1 MHDGEALAP
10 HLAHLAQQKAVRARK
25 RRLARAAP
33 SPSNRTGVSPKQAQG
48 GRAEERAL
56 RHLLDAG
63 ATVLARNLR
72 CKGGEIDLV
81 ALDHGVL
88 VFVEVR
94 YRGSERFGGAA
105 ASVNRQKRRRLVLAA
120 RYFLPTLVRRYF
132 SGRIPPCRFDVIAQT
147 PDKTTWLKHAFSEDI
162 D

>member
-1 MHDGEALAP
+1 MQNGEALAS

-33 SPSNRTGVSPKQAQG
+33 APRIRTGVSPKQAQG
-48 GRAEERAL
+48 GQAEERA
-56 RHLLDAG
+56 RHHLLDAG

-105 ASVNRQKRRRLVLAA
+105 ASVNRRKRQRLVLAA

-132 SGRIPPCRFDVIAQT
+132 SGHPPPCRFDVIAQT
-147 PDKTTWLKHAFSEDI
+147 PLATTWLKHAFAEDLE
-162 D
+162 